1 MSLKV
6 PKANNIQLFKDGYK
20 VLEMIMTAISTNQ
33 ISSKCKAWKM
43 PSFGISRL
51 LQSYLTLCGQVLAH

>member
-20 VLEMIMTAISTNQ
+20 VRDDTIFSLG
-33 ISSKCKAWKM
+33 K
-43 PSFGISRL
+43 L
-51 LQSYLTLCGQVLAH
+51 Y